1 MPENDPRQT
10 PTPPREE
17 PSSRPGEHRWT
28 EKGDDRSPK
37 HEGELP
43 EGNGGTG
50 APASFPPHN

>member
-1 MPENDPRQT
+1 MPETDDRQT
-10 PTPPREE
+10 PAPRSDE
-17 PSSRPGEHRWT
+17 PSHKPGEKRWT
-28 EKGDDRSPK
+28 EKGDDKSPK